1 MYIGFLFSEY
11 CFRNFLRS
19 VYWRPNRPFL
29 LEWKIQ
35 VKNSVWVALC
45 DVGVDWYIIFPSG
58 LHGFQVGALLIYKS
72 WLHSR
77 ILIFYLASLL
87 TTIFRLPL
95 IQCGSYTIVSF
106 NTFILQSDRFICHPA
121 NETNGTV
128 HTSND
133 DELHWKVREVAEVLS
148 VESKCCRIL
157 NDDQLVSAS
166 RCHHRWLAPS
176 NVSRIFRN
184 HGIYFS
190 QCWPT
195 CCLSHDD
202 ARRLFSHGNLTYV
215 RMIFFVWDLLI
226 IPLWERK

>member
-1 MYIGFLFSEY
+1 MFIEDLIDHFCLSE
-11 CFRNFLRS
+11 
-19 VYWRPNRPFL
+19 
-29 LEWKIQ
+29 K
-35 VKNSVWVALC
+35 
-45 DVGVDWYIIFPSG
+45 
-58 LHGFQVGALLIYKS
+58 YKS
-72 WLHSR
+72 KIVSEWLSATWVSTGISSFLQAYMGSR
-77 ILIFYLASLL
+77 LVVHYSSTNLDFIHLVLFFIFHSLL
-87 TTIFRLPL
+87 TIIFRLPL

-121 NETNGTV
+121 NETNVTV

-148 VESKCCRIL
+148 VESKCCIIL
-157 NDDQLVSAS
+157 NDDRLVSAS
-166 RCHHRWLAPS
+166 RCHHRWFAPS

-202 ARRLFSHGNLTYV
+202 ARRIFSHGNLPYV
-215 RMIFFVWDLLI
+215 
-226 IPLWERK
+226 